1 MQKFIFAFAYLACV
15 GQVAQGR
22 RVQEIQQQAKDNVR
36 DSSVQSLAKLLQ
48 ASDPTAFQAPGMGL
62 SRGLASSNVPRSAA
76 LPGRTAKDAI
86 VMSKT
91 RSKPKGEDE
100 TVGISDEL
108 QGDINQF
115 AFLVMRLIAASVMF
129 HHGQEKFLSAEMFT
143 KYTMDAYFGFLPG
156 PHIYYTYAAG
166 FVQAV
171 APFFVALGVFSR
183 VAGVGLVG
191 CMLGAFYYS
200 LVTGGLEGFP
210 FSNIASA
217 GVRTVHTYGFETP
230 SLYIIIFAMVAIAG
244 PGKFS
249 ISQLLGWNDDKSL
262 FGKIKQ

>member
-1 MQKFIFAFAYLACV
+1 
-15 GQVAQGR
+15 
-22 RVQEIQQQAKDNVR
+22 
-36 DSSVQSLAKLLQ
+36 
-48 ASDPTAFQAPGMGL
+48 
-62 SRGLASSNVPRSAA
+62 
-76 LPGRTAKDAI
+76 
-86 VMSKT
+86 MSKT
-91 RSKPKGEDE
+91 SSKPKEE
-100 TVGISDEL
+100 EFVSDDL
-108 QGDINQF
+108 QSNINQA

-171 APFFVALGVFSR
+171 APFFVAAGVFSR
-183 VAGVGLVG
+183 VAGIGLVG

-230 SLYIIIFAMVAIAG
+230 SLYIIIFAMVALAG

-249 ISQLLGWNDDKSL
+249 VSQLLGWNDDKSL